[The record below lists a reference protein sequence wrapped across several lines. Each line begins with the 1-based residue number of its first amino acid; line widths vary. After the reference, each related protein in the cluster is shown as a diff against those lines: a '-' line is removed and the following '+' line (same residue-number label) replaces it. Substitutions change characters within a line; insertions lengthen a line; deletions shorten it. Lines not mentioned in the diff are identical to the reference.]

1 MKKDLGTPSACDTSV
16 DNNNNGIKIEE
27 MDAEEESAKKTEEM
41 KIIGKAVKRANTVR
55 EANSGN
61 KEKKEME
68 M

>member
-1 MKKDLGTPSACDTSV
+1 
-16 DNNNNGIKIEE
+16 